1 MCQAHL
7 LIAVENRDC
16 HKLSQPSTIPVLAV
30 IVNEFVKTESFG
42 TKFVSPANDVFTVP
56 KNASRAV
63 SNISFAVGFACVISA
78 FHRFFLVT
86 DLLCFTPPLG
96 TCSRS
101 TDILEDVM
109 AGQLSH
115 LEQF

>member
-1 MCQAHL
+1 MPAHL
-7 LIAVENRDC
+7 LIAVENRDY
-16 HKLSQPSTIPVLAV
+16 HKLYQPSTIPVLAV
-30 IVNEFVKTESFG
+30 IVNGFVKTESFG

-56 KNASRAV
+56 KNASRAI
-63 SNISFAVGFACVISA
+63 SNISFAVGFGCVISS

-101 TDILEDVM
+101 SDILEDIM
-109 AGQLSH
+109 DGQLFH
-115 LEQF
+115 LGQF